1 MASSAPRLRRPRQR
15 GVALLTALMVATVLS
30 MIIGA
35 SLWVSVTHYGLN
47 FAQTRSESALLLA
60 EGGIN
65 DELAYIAANVGNTNV
80 TTISS
85 RYDYVNSGPETL
97 QFPGENHAPYGRR
110 GSLAGTTNE
119 KFWVCTSA
127 NDWSKTAGTTPT
139 PWDGKSG
146 SFYVT
151 STAYVK
157 GSWRRVSIGANGLS
171 IFSLYAIFGLA
182 TYSNSSNAIGLSS
195 ANVDI
200 IGTAGTNGQV
210 SNSSSTFLASNIIN
224 ANTVDNPNG
233 QFTGSN
239 LKTGGTLYT
248 QGSRFTYPTTVNVL
262 KRLKGIT
269 GLTDAQAWANLKA
282 SNSNSTGVYTYKA
295 GASSDVISTAN
306 CSSAGTVAAIFNN
319 NTGSGNPKVG
329 AWSIARAKP
338 GTSNKISTLIFEPGD
353 YYFEKFELAY
363 NAATEFVID
372 PLALASGGTPGQ
384 VRFWI
389 FDPSNGTQNDIVS
402 LPIKAT
408 STTGTPDPSLFR
420 LYYGKDGKTFTFA
433 RPSNVTDVNGVA
445 IAGDFNVYG
454 GVYAVTKVLN
464 DSNSGTGI
472 GFSGLTS
479 AAAGRIVL
487 KGSLL
492 ADKISFQG
500 YCQVEYVPTGNV
512 NDVSIGAGFTGGYS
526 DGG

>member
-1 MASSAPRLRRPRQR
+1 MNSSELRLRRPRQR
-15 GVALLTALMVATVLS
+15 GVALITALMVTTVLS
-30 MIIGA
+30 MLIGA

-47 FAQTRSESALLLA
+47 FAQARSESALLLA

-65 DELAYIAANVGNTNV
+65 DELAYIAANVGNTDV

-85 RYDYVNSGPETL
+85 RYDYTNPGVETL
-97 QFPGENHAPYGRR
+97 QYPGENHAPYGRK
-110 GSLAGTTNE
+110 GSLSGTTNE
-119 KFWVCTSA
+119 SYWVCTSA

-200 IGTAGTNGQV
+200 VGTAGTNGQV

-224 ANTVDNPNG
+224 ANTAANSSG
-233 QFTGSN
+233 QFSSSN

-248 QGSRFTYPTTVNVL
+248 QGARVTYPTTVNVL
-262 KRLKGIT
+262 KRLKGLT
-269 GLTDAQAWANLKA
+269 TLTDAQAWANLKA
-282 SNSNSTGVYTYKA
+282 NNSNSTGVYTYKA
-295 GASSDVISTAN
+295 GATSSTISTAN
-306 CSSAGTVAAIFNN
+306 CSSAGTVSSTFNN
-319 NTGSGNPKVG
+319 NTGSGNPKIG

-353 YYFEKFELAY
+353 YYFEKFVLDY

-389 FDPSNGTQNDIVS
+389 YDPSNGTQNDIVS
-402 LPIKAT
+402 LPIVAT
-408 STTGTPDPSLFR
+408 STSGTPDPTLFR

-433 RPSNVTDVNGVA
+433 RPSNVTDINGNAVT
-445 IAGDFNVYG
+445 GDFNVYG
-454 GVYAVTKVLN
+454 GVYAVTKVPG
-464 DSNSGTGI
+464 DSNTGTGI

-479 AAAGRIVL
+479 AAAGRIAL

-500 YCQVEYVPTGNV
+500 YCQITYVATGNI
-512 NDVSIGAGFTGGYS
+512 NDVALGAGFTGGYS